1 MEADASVWSL
11 NVAMGVL
18 LVDILLSGDNAIVI
32 ALVCRSLSQAH
43 RSKALW
49 LGVLGAF
56 GARLL
61 LTGVATMAMNLPLI
75 KLIGGLLL
83 LKISIDLIVDN
94 AGQDG
99 LPIDAQDSTP
109 GDVFAA
115 ARTIILADI
124 VMSLDNVV
132 ALSAISQNN
141 FQMLMA
147 GLLLSIPILMFGS
160 LYIARLLD
168 VFPYLVWVGGAI
180 LGGVSGAL
188 IIDDPVFGGAFSS
201 ASTVANLVVPVI
213 AAGFVLQMSRVMGR
227 NAHAM
232 AGLDKPAPL
241 LRILWKRAAPPLAA
255 GQVLRPA
262 QAGAQAAVL
271 QLPVPAEEPLVAP
284 PVAEPTAAADSPGAA
299 AALAQPAAT
308 AAVATAPAPALPA
321 GASGP
326 VAARPVRPA
335 GVPPT
340 GSEHRLVMAL
350 GLFMVLSGGAIYYM
364 LNAYEPP
371 VPERSMAYACLEP
384 AMAVHFRPATHEI
397 RFATAKGVVMTTVQE
412 GRIVWEDYREA
423 SARLTIPP
431 PVRMVLADAGKLVLD
446 GGAFD
451 NSSCLAAGSR

>member
-32 ALVCRSLSQAH
+32 ALVCRSLSKEH

-56 GARLL
+56 GARLV

-75 KLIGGLLL
+75 KLIGGILL

-94 AGQDG
+94 AGADG
-99 LPIDAQDSTP
+99 LPLDTQDSSP

-141 FQMLMA
+141 FQMLVA

-201 ASTVANLVVPVI
+201 ASSLANLVVPVI
-213 AAGFVLQMSRVMGR
+213 AAGFVLQISRVITANAGTMG
-227 NAHAM
+227 
-232 AGLDKPAPL
+232 
-241 LRILWKRAAPPLAA
+241 
-255 GQVLRPA
+255 
-262 QAGAQAAVL
+262 
-271 QLPVPAEEPLVAP
+271 PLVKPRPLFDIVWNSATQPPVANAQRP
-284 PVAEPTAAADSPGAA
+284 PVAEAVAVVEAPSQPKPQPVPAAA
-299 AALAQPAAT
+299 
-308 AAVATAPAPALPA
+308 
-321 GASGP
+321 
-326 VAARPVRPA
+326 
-335 GVPPT
+335 
-340 GSEHRLVMAL
+340 GSEHRVVMAL
-350 GLFMVLSGGAIYYM
+350 GLFMMLSGGAIYYM
-364 LNAYEPP
+364 LNTYEAP
-371 VPERSMAYACLEP
+371 VPETFFTYFCKEP
-384 AMAVHFRPATHEI
+384 ALSIRFQPSAKQI
-397 RFATAKGVVMTTVQE
+397 RFATPKGSVSTTVIE
-412 GRIVWEDYREA
+412 DRIVWEDYREA
-423 SARLTIPP
+423 GAKLALAP
-431 PVRMVLADAGKLVLD
+431 PVKIVMADAAKLVVN
-446 GGAFD
+446 GGMFE
-451 NSSCLAAGSR
+451 NTSCLAVAQR